1 MVYASFLLG
10 HRPPNGALWRD
21 LCDNAG
27 NVPAVRRRAAWR
39 GFGRRYRVN
48 LIMVKSLL

>member
-1 MVYASFLLG
+1 MAYASFLLG

-27 NVPAVRRRAAWR
+27 NGARRPAAR
-39 GFGRRYRVN
+39 GTARIWTEVQ
-48 LIMVKSLL
+48 SESC